1 MGQSWLCTHQ
11 ELAAGRDLSPRLVSN
26 WRSNCLDSDFTGTQ
40 VLQIATLKH
49 TKKHTPNVP
58 ESRRGRTSLCD
69 AAGTDCPIGLHVAA
83 RGPVCGAVL
92 CPISDTVCDSITV
105 LSCLRSE
112 RDPLCHND
120 SCHITICTVHTA
132 QKCRGGEWRRSFLL
146 GIPTTRMQFPF
157 VKLPALRVLS
167 LDDVIRIW
175 DGVSQYMLQQ
185 FALKKGVAVD
195 VLGVFY
201 IQRKH
206 SSEVNGDMVVP
217 RFHLSER
224 VAQAQGLS
232 YTSSDIPDDLKV
244 VPLDYSQLSQK
255 TSIPEKLVKECVN
268 DIVVLFSWGAGLGE
282 DYDLV
287 FKGIGCLMGR
297 NKILTMRYHTQF
309 LLAIDGT
316 GTVLECLLSNP
327 WTKICVLSGKEP
339 EPFHVR
345 PGGIRVLP
353 AFKIKLPPGRKAEEL
368 SSTERDSEKETAG
381 SPQAKP
387 LHHQKKRPL
396 KRNVLKAAK
405 DKKGQQDSRRKTPDS
420 NEFSVLLASLQT
432 KFEAEKQE
440 VLAEDLAKERESE
453 GRPPKKPLLPRR
465 RLSPVTLPVLKPED
479 GRGEQ
484 AAGDKP
490 PERSEPCQTPSATPG
505 LLQHPR
511 GKEGIG
517 RPPKK
522 PLLPQRR
529 LSPVTLP
536 VLKPE
541 DGRGEQAAGDKPP
554 ESVLPDIERDY
565 SKEGKSKMT
574 HRVRRKTEI
583 PACKGHQRAGQEVC
597 YLCMQQEEQS
607 LRAALLKQKEEQ
619 ERAERAEL
627 QAWKARM
634 AALHAQRARA
644 AWKLEI
650 AKIAKTEKRENDD
663 NLKSY
668 WSPPPSYTIR
678 REYDRELQE
687 RREVWGKEPKHIPV
701 KTSLQCHQALPA
713 IRAKF

>member
-368 SSTERDSEKETAG
+368 SSTERDSEKEKVSSFPAAG

-396 KRNVLKAAK
+396 KRNILKAAK

-420 NEFSVLLASLQT
+420 NEFSILLASLQT

-453 GRPPKKPLLPRR
+453 GRPPKKPLLPR
-465 RLSPVTLPVLKPED
+465 
-479 GRGEQ
+479 
-484 AAGDKP
+484 
-490 PERSEPCQTPSATPG
+490 
-505 LLQHPR
+505 
-511 GKEGIG
+511 
-517 RPPKK
+517 
-522 PLLPQRR
+522 RR